1 MSTQESYSSLEAS
14 VARRPAP
21 QFVLAPAAQ
30 SAIPAR
36 RDTGWLQAFLKRS
49 LDLAVSLPLLLLC
62 APLLLIIAGLIRM
75 DSAGPVLFRQTRR
88 GKGGK
93 PFDIVKFRS
102 MRVMENGDD
111 VVQAV
116 RNDPR
121 ITRFGA
127 WLRKSSLDELPQLWN
142 VISGEMSLV
151 GPRPHAR
158 AHDQL
163 YGILIADYTLRQ
175 SVKPGITGWAQIH
188 GHRGETSTLEA
199 MRRRVELDLWYAR
212 HCSAALDVKILLRT
226 PLEVLRS
233 RNAY

>member
-1 MSTQESYSSLEAS
+1 MSIQESLSHLEVSAD
-14 VARRPAP
+14 RRPAP
-21 QFVLAPAAQ
+21 QLSLAPVAR
-30 SAIPAR
+30 PALPSE
-36 RDTGWLQAFLKRS
+36 RDTDLLQAFLKRS
-49 LDLAVSLPLLLLC
+49 LDLAVSVPLLILLS
-62 APLLLIIAGLIRM
+62 PVLLVIAGLIRL
-75 DSAGPVLFRQTRR
+75 DSAGPVLFHQTRR

-93 PFDIVKFRS
+93 PFDIVKFRT

-199 MRRRVELDLWYAR
+199 MRCRVELDLWYAR
-212 HCSAALDVKILLRT
+212 HASAALDFRILLRT